1 MAQLSVIIPVYN
13 ALSTLGRCVDS
24 VMSQNVPDMEV
35 ILVDDGSTDG
45 SSDICDALASAHDNI
60 RVIHRT
66 NGGLSAARNT
76 GIRASRGEWISFIDS
91 DDEFAP
97 DTLAVNLEKAQSDDS
112 ISLVEFPVTVH
123 YGSPRSFNLDFE
135 PCTVSGDRVFGHWI
149 HTEGYMHC
157 YAWNKIYRSS
167 LFSNISFPE
176 GESFEDAAV
185 CPLIMRQCSAVT
197 YSNHGRYLYYSSK
210 DSITVRYRFSNQEP
224 LFRHNLELLHYI
236 TGQKF
241 GLEDR
246 IRLWNVTFNLLT
258 DLWRCKDADAAYL
271 IAAAGNL
278 DSLKP
283 GPSATRNSGIT
294 TRQRIKAFSAWILGV
309 RPTCSL
315 LAIKKYS

>member
-1 MAQLSVIIPVYN
+1 M
-13 ALSTLGRCVDS
+13 
-24 VMSQNVPDMEV
+24 
-35 ILVDDGSTDG
+35 
-45 SSDICDALASAHDNI
+45 
-60 RVIHRT
+60 
-66 NGGLSAARNT
+66 
-76 GIRASRGEWISFIDS
+76 
-91 DDEFAP
+91 
-97 DTLAVNLEKAQSDDS
+97 AVNLEKAQSDDS
-112 ISLVEFPVTVH
+112 ISLIEFPVTVH

-135 PCTVSGDRVFGHWI
+135 PCTVSGDRVFRHWI

-167 LFSNISFPE
+167 LFNNISFPE

-197 YSNHGRYLYYSSK
+197 YSDHGRYLYYSSK

-236 TGQKF
+236 TGQEF

-246 IRLWNVTFNLLT
+246 VRLWNVTFNLLT

-271 IAAAGNL
+271 IAAAGDL

-283 GPSATRNSGIT
+283 GLSATRNSGIT